1 MWDYNEKV
9 KEYFL
14 NPRNAGEI
22 KDPDAVGEAG
32 SLACG
37 DHLKL
42 MLKIDKETEVI
53 TDAKFQTFGC
63 GSAIASASAL
73 TEMIIGKTLS
83 EAEKITNKDIVEF
96 LGGLPVEKMHCSV
109 MGQEALEAAIN
120 QYRGRSPEPLEERKR
135 HIVCECFG
143 VTDDEILRVVRD
155 NNLSTVEDVTHYTKA
170 GGGCMSC
177 HDKIRALIDQVRAS
191 QTPRSEA
198 QPAQGRRLTNIQK
211 MRLIEET
218 FEKEIRP
225 MLRADG
231 GDIELIDI
239 EGNRVLVSLR
249 GMCSSC
255 VSSSIT
261 LKKYVEPKL
270 REFVSPDLVIEEVKP

>member
-22 KDPDAVGEAG
+22 PDADAVGEAG

-37 DHLKL
+37 DQLKL
-42 MLKIDKETEVI
+42 MLKIDRATEII

-63 GSAIASASAL
+63 GSAIASAAAL
-73 TEMIIGKTLS
+73 TEMIIGKPLS
-83 EAEKITNKDIVEF
+83 EAEKITNKDIVDF

-120 QYRGRSPEPLEERKR
+120 YYRGKSPEPLEERKR

-143 VTDDEILRVVRD
+143 VTDEEIIRVARD
-155 NNLSTVEDVTHYTKA
+155 NHLTTVEDITHYTKA

-177 HDKIRALIDQVRAS
+177 HDKIRQILRQVTAES
-191 QTPRSEA
+191 AEK
-198 QPAQGRRLTNIQK
+198 PAAPSGARKLTNIQK

-255 VSSSIT
+255 VSASFT

>member
-1 MWDYNEKV
+1 MWDYNDKV
-9 KEYFL
+9 KEHFL
-14 NPRNAGEI
+14 NPHNVGEI
-22 KDPDAVGEAG
+22 KNADAVGEAG

-37 DHLKL
+37 DQLKL
-42 MLKIDKETEVI
+42 MMKINEKGIV

-73 TEMIIGKTLS
+73 TDLIIGKTMDEVS
-83 EAEKITNKDIVEF
+83 KITNKDIVDY

-109 MGQEALEAAIN
+109 MGHEALESALHN
-120 QYRGRSPEPLEERKR
+120 YYGETPEKIEDKKK
-135 HIVCECFG
+135 HVVCECFG
-143 VTDDEILRVVRD
+143 VTDDEIIRVVRD
-155 NNLSTVEDVTHYTKA
+155 NKLRTVEDVTHYTKA

-177 HDKIRALIDQVRAS
+177 HDKIRAIINKVAGEPEKADPPQH
-191 QTPRSEA
+191 EA
-198 QPAQGRRLTNIQK
+198 KKLTNLQK
-211 MRLIEET
+211 VKLIEET

-239 EGNRVLVSLR
+239 EGSRVTVSLR

-255 VSSSIT
+255 MSASIT

-270 REFVSPDLVIEEVKP
+270 REFVSDDIIVEEVKP

>member
-9 KEYFL
+9 KDHFL
-14 NPRNAGEI
+14 NPRNVGNI
-22 KDPDAVGEAG
+22 NNPDAVGEAG

-37 DHLKL
+37 DQLKL
-42 MLKIDKETEVI
+42 MMKFDKNEVI
-53 TDAKFQTFGC
+53 TEAKFQTFGC

-73 TEMIIGKTLS
+73 TEMLVGKTVA
-83 EAEKITNKDIVEF
+83 EAEKITNKDIVDY

-120 QYRGRSPEPLEERKR
+120 SYRGKSPDALEEKKK

-143 VTDDEILRVVRD
+143 VTDEEIMRVVQE
-155 NNLSTVEDVTHYTKA
+155 NGLKTVEDVTHYTKA

-177 HDKIRALIDQVRAS
+177 HDKIREIIARAAGIEEKAKAP
-191 QTPRSEA
+191 QAPEKK
-198 QPAQGRRLTNIQK
+198 LTNLQK
-211 MRLIEET
+211 MKLIEET

-231 GDIELIDI
+231 GDIELIDV
-239 EGNRVLVSLR
+239 EGDKVIVSLR

-255 VSSSIT
+255 VSSSFTI
-261 LKKYVEPKL
+261 KKYIEPKL
-270 REFVSPDLVIEEVKP
+270 KEFVGEAIYIEEVKP